1 MQVHFPPQNEAT
13 FSFTE
18 GVDWP
23 FAKGGREC
31 KGRSGLLQSTDSQK
45 LGVFNLKYSAITWCE
60 KVTF

>member
-23 FAKGGREC
+23 FAKGWGGGTVKEEVASY
-31 KGRSGLLQSTDSQK
+31 KELTPRSWEYL
-45 LGVFNLKYSAITWCE
+45 I
-60 KVTF
+60 

>member
-23 FAKGGREC
+23 FAKGGGEC

-45 LGVFNLKYSAITWCE
+45 LGVFNLK
-60 KVTF
+60 